1 MLANELIE
9 EFENA
14 FNIDIKEYIEE
25 MEIATPFTFEK
36 YTNSINGNI
45 FGYMRLGYDNSIHR
59 LISYEEER
67 IPHLSFVGSSSLF
80 GSGVDNAFY
89 SGYYITEK
97 LLEEERRND

>member
-1 MLANELIE
+1 MIE
-9 EFENA
+9 EFESA

-25 MEIATPFTFEK
+25 MVVATPFTFERF
-36 YTNSINGNI
+36 TNNINGSF
-45 FGYMRLGYDNSIHR
+45 FGPMRLGYDNSIHR
-59 LISYEEER
+59 FISYEEER

-97 LLEEERRND
+97 LLEDERRND